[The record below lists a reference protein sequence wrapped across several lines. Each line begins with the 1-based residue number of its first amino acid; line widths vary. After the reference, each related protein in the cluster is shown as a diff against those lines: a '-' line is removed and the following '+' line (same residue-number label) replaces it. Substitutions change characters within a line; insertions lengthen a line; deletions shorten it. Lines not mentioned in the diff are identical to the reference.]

1 MQAKV
6 YGIPGE
12 RVRTAGTLKLL
23 LPVLCAVF
31 VLGVVAGLGLALLP
45 VCNVSAAVFGGL
57 FLVAAGLFLWTA
69 HLCPNR
75 IDAFFKGA
83 RGEERT
89 AFALEGLPEGFCV
102 FNGLMARKRGFVR
115 MMRGDLDHVVAG
127 KTGVFVVETKCWE
140 GEVMCEH
147 GRIWVDGRPPT
158 RDPLAQVL
166 KARDELEAAL
176 SEAQETAVKVR
187 AVLCFAGRGFLGRR
201 ARVDGVAICHVRE
214 VAGVIEKAAETS
226 LTRDEVE
233 VVSDRLARMV

>member
-1 MQAKV
+1 L
-6 YGIPGE
+6 GIS
-12 RVRTAGTLKLL
+12 
-23 LPVLCAVF
+23 
-31 VLGVVAGLGLALLP
+31 LLP
-45 VCNVSAAVFGGL
+45 VCNISAAVFGGL

-102 FNGLMARKRGFVR
+102 FNGLMARKRR
-115 MMRGDLDHVVAG
+115 LAMSRGDMDHVVAG

-140 GEVMCEH
+140 GEGTCER

-158 RDPLAQVL
+158 RDPLAQVVR
-166 KARDELEAAL
+166 ARDELEAAL
-176 SEAQETAVKVR
+176 GEAQETAVKVR
-187 AVLCFAGRGFLGRR
+187 AVLCFAGRGFLGKR
-201 ARVDGVAICHVRE
+201 ARIDGVEVCHVRE
-214 VAGVIEKAAETS
+214 VAGLVENAAETA

>member
-1 MQAKV
+1 MQARV

-12 RVRTAGTLKLL
+12 RVRTTGTLKLL
-23 LPVLCAVF
+23 LPLLSAVF

-45 VCNVSAAVFGGL
+45 VCKVSAAVFGGL
-57 FLVAAGLFLWTA
+57 FLVAAGFFLWTA

-75 IDAFFKGA
+75 VDAFFKGA

-89 AFALEGLPEGFCV
+89 AFALESLPEGFCV
-102 FNGLMARKRGFVR
+102 FNGLMARKRSFA
-115 MMRGDLDHVVAG
+115 MSRGDMDHVVAG
-127 KTGVFVVETKCWE
+127 KSGVFVVETKCWE
-140 GEVMCEH
+140 GEVTCEH
-147 GRIWVDGRPPT
+147 GRIWVDGQPPT

-176 SEAQETAVKVR
+176 GEAQETAVKVQ
-187 AVLCFAGRGFLGRR
+187 AVLCFSGRGFLGRR
-201 ARVDGVAICHVRE
+201 ARVNDVEICHVRE
-214 VAGVIEKAAETS
+214 VAGVIEKAAESS